1 MSVLTPTNP
10 PVCHITPVD
19 KLVSIVEHG
28 GLYSDRGSRERDIG
42 GPIIGYSHIKERR
55 LRTNLR
61 NYPTLTVGDCVP
73 FYFCA
78 RSPMLYA
85 IAKKNQDLDYRD
97 GEDQIV
103 YLVSTVH
110 DIVGWAEER
119 GKRWLFTG
127 SNASASDFEE
137 YTSLDCLSR
146 LDWEAIRARYWADI
160 VGPKQAELLVESF
173 VSWETFHLIGVKS
186 DEIQLRVLD
195 ELESATH
202 RPQVAV
208 RPKWYYG

>member
-1 MSVLTPTNP
+1 MTPTNP

-19 KLVSIVEHG
+19 KLVSIIEHG
-28 GLYSDRGSRERDIG
+28 GLYSDRAARDKHIG
-42 GPIIGYSHIKERR
+42 GPVIGYSHIKERR

-61 NYPTLTVGDCVP
+61 SYPTLTVGDCVP

-103 YLVSTVH
+103 YLVTTVH
-110 DIVGWAEER
+110 DVVGWAEEL

-137 YTSLDCLSR
+137 YTSLGCLGR
-146 LDWEAIRARYWADI
+146 LDWEAIRARYWADM
-160 VGPKQAELLVESF
+160 VGPKQAEFLVESF
-173 VSWETFHLIGVKS
+173 VSWEVFGHIGVKS
-186 DEIQLRVLD
+186 DAILHRVLE
-195 ELESATH
+195 ELSEALH
-202 RPQVAV
+202 QPQVVV
-208 RPKWYYG
+208 RPNWYYG